1 MKITIEATT
10 EEINALVGQA
20 QERLIQRHD
29 EDAANRSS
37 VEHLGSAV
45 RLFWRLKELEDES
58 EDNTQDSYP
67 PASEG

>member
-10 EEINALVGQA
+10 EEITALVGQA

-29 EDAANRSS
+29 EDEANRSS
-37 VEHLGSAV
+37 VEYLGSAV

-58 EDNTQDSYP
+58 EDRG
-67 PASEG
+67 E